1 MSWITELSKVYDNT
15 IRNDVGE
22 DGNGRPIPMFHTAN
36 NASVTILLDESG
48 SFIKADSVDKKDRV
62 TIMPCTESCAAR
74 TSGADAYPLCDKLEY
89 VAGNSSKH
97 DMYLAL
103 LRAWSESEF
112 AGKKIK
118 AVYKYVLSGT
128 LEQDILNCGMKLEDV
143 KDFIRWEVQV
153 PGDVH
158 PCLWK
163 NEDVQKNWIDFY
175 NSAAFEE
182 YVKANFSAKDQQKR
196 IRTTSLNYVDGTHA
210 KIAAYH
216 PAKIRNAGSSA
227 KIISSNDTSNFTFRG
242 RFLTDSE
249 ACQISSESTQ
259 KAHSALRWLIKRQ
272 GVSLSEKVKK
282 DVGEGEKFFEKKV
295 SASIGDGLSI
305 VVWNRAGNDFPPL
318 TAGSTDL
325 LPVKSGTADENQE
338 EEGDGLPFD
347 EPDEKEEPQGIY
359 STSSEFASAMSKRLL
374 GYYGDIKNPQ
384 NIMVMAIKEAT
395 PGQGRASII
404 LYRELQNSDMLKALE
419 SWHNRLSWHLTY
431 WEKKSEKGGKSK
443 IVHTIGTPSPK
454 TIAECAYG
462 ERVKANLVEKTV
474 QRILPCIL
482 DGGMIPSDLETQC
495 VRSASNL
502 LAVESYRRDIVLETA
517 CAVYKYNHHKEDFKL
532 ALEENRTSRDYL
544 FGRLLAVEQQYE
556 NAALRK
562 AGQERETN
570 AVRYMQQFSM
580 HPSKT
585 WLMLYKDKL
594 PAYRRHLEPGLV
606 NWFEKQIQDISALFK
621 DDDYMNDKPLSGE
634 FLLGYQCQLKA
645 FRKNTDDSS
654 EENTEE

>member
-89 VAGNSSKH
+89 VAGNSAKH

-112 AGKKIK
+112 AGEKIK
-118 AVYKYVLSGT
+118 AVYKYILSGT
-128 LEQDILNCGMKLEDV
+128 LEQDLQDCGIKLEDV
-143 KDFIRWEVQV
+143 KDFIRWEVQI
-153 PGDVH
+153 PGDAH
-158 PCLWK
+158 PHLWK
-163 NEDVQKNWIDFY
+163 DESVQKCWIDFY
-175 NSAAFEE
+175 NSPLFEE
-182 YVKANFSAKDQQKR
+182 YVRANFSAKDQQKR

-249 ACQISSESTQ
+249 ACQISSEATQ
-259 KAHSALRWLIKRQ
+259 KAHSALRWLIKKQ
-272 GVSLSEKVKK
+272 GVAV
-282 DVGEGEKFFEKKV
+282 
-295 SASIGDGLSI
+295 GDGLSV
-305 VVWNRAGNDFPPL
+305 VVWNQAGDDFPPL
-318 TAGSTDL
+318 TAGSSDL
-325 LPVKSGTADENQE
+325 LPVKSGTADENQKDE
-338 EEGDGLPFD
+338 DDVLFDFGFD
-347 EPDEKEEPQGIY
+347 EPEKEEPQGIY
-359 STSSEFASAMSKRLL
+359 STSSEFASAMNKRLL
-374 GYYGDIKNPQ
+374 GYYGDISKPQ

-419 SWHNRLSWHLTY
+419 SWHNRLSWYLSY

-482 DGGMIPSDLETQC
+482 DGGVIPSDLETQC

-594 PAYRRHLEPGLV
+594 PAYRRHLEPRFV

>member
-1 MSWITELSKVYDNT
+1 MW
-15 IRNDVGE
+15 
-22 DGNGRPIPMFHTAN
+22 
-36 NASVTILLDESG
+36 
-48 SFIKADSVDKKDRV
+48 KD
-62 TIMPCTESCAAR
+62 
-74 TSGADAYPLCDKLEY
+74 EY
-89 VAGNSSKH
+89 V
-97 DMYLAL
+97 
-103 LRAWSESEF
+103 
-112 AGKKIK
+112 
-118 AVYKYVLSGT
+118 
-128 LEQDILNCGMKLEDV
+128 
-143 KDFIRWEVQV
+143 
-153 PGDVH
+153 
-158 PCLWK
+158 
-163 NEDVQKNWIDFY
+163 QKCWIDFY
-175 NSAAFEE
+175 NSPLCEE
-182 YVKANFSAKDQQKR
+182 DVRANFSAKDQQKR
-196 IRTTSLNYVDGTHA
+196 IRTTSLNYVGGTHA

-249 ACQISSESTQ
+249 ACQISSEATQ
-259 KAHSALRWLIKRQ
+259 KSHSALRWLIKKQ
-272 GVSLSEKVKK
+272 GVAV
-282 DVGEGEKFFEKKV
+282 
-295 SASIGDGLSI
+295 GDGLSV
-305 VVWNRAGNDFPPL
+305 VVWNQAGDDFPPL

-325 LPVKSGTADENQE
+325 LPVKSRTADENQKDE
-338 EEGDGLPFD
+338 DDVLFDFGFD
-347 EPDEKEEPQGIY
+347 EPEKEEPQGIY
-359 STSSEFASAMSKRLL
+359 STSSEFASAMNKRLL

-395 PGQGRASII
+395 PGQGRVSII

-419 SWHNRLSWHLTY
+419 SWHNRISWHLTY
-431 WEKKSEKGGKSK
+431 WEKKSEKGGKSRL
-443 IVHTIGTPSPK
+443 VRTVGTPSPK

-482 DGGMIPSDLETQC
+482 DGGVIPSDLETQC

-594 PAYRRHLEPGLV
+594 PAYRRHLEPRFV
-606 NWFEKQIQDISALFK
+606 NWFEKQIQDISTLFK

>member
-89 VAGNSSKH
+89 VAGNSAKH

-112 AGKKIK
+112 AGEKIK
-118 AVYKYVLSGT
+118 AVYKYILSGT
-128 LEQDILNCGMKLEDV
+128 LEQDLQDCGIKLEDV
-143 KDFIRWEVQV
+143 KDFIRWEVQI
-153 PGDVH
+153 PGDAH
-158 PCLWK
+158 PDLWK
-163 NEDVQKNWIDFY
+163 DESVQKCWIDFY
-175 NSAAFEE
+175 NSPLFEE
-182 YVKANFSAKDQQKR
+182 YVRANFSAKDQQKR

-249 ACQISSESTQ
+249 ACQISSEATQ
-259 KAHSALRWLIKRQ
+259 KAHSALRWLIKKQ
-272 GVSLSEKVKK
+272 GVAVE
-282 DVGEGEKFFEKKV
+282 
-295 SASIGDGLSI
+295 DGLSV
-305 VVWNRAGNDFPPL
+305 VVWNQAGDDFPPL

-325 LPVKSGTADENQE
+325 LPVKSGTADESQKDE
-338 EEGDGLPFD
+338 DDVLFDYGFD
-347 EPDEKEEPQGIY
+347 EPEKEEPQGIY
-359 STSSEFASAMSKRLL
+359 STSSEFASAMNKRLL
-374 GYYGDIKNPQ
+374 GYYGDISKPL

-431 WEKKSEKGGKSK
+431 WEKKSEKGGKSRL
-443 IVHTIGTPSPK
+443 VHTVGTPSPK

-482 DGGMIPSDLETQC
+482 DGGVIPSDLETQC
-495 VRSASNL
+495 VKSASNL
-502 LAVESYRRDIVLETA
+502 LAIDAWRRNIVLETA

-594 PAYRRHLEPGLV
+594 LAYRRHLEPGLV

-621 DDDYMNDKPLSGE
+621 NDDYMNDKPLSGE

>member
-1 MSWITELSKVYDNT
+1 MNWITELSKVYDNT

-89 VAGNSSKH
+89 VAGNSAKH

-112 AGKKIK
+112 AGEKIK
-118 AVYKYVLSGT
+118 AVYKYILSGT
-128 LEQDILNCGMKLEDV
+128 LEQDLQDCGIKLEDV
-143 KDFIRWEVQV
+143 KDFIRWEVQI
-153 PGDVH
+153 PGDAH
-158 PCLWK
+158 PHLWK
-163 NEDVQKNWIDFY
+163 DESVQKCWIDFY
-175 NSAAFEE
+175 NSPLFEE
-182 YVKANFSAKDQQKR
+182 YVRANFSAKDQQKR

-249 ACQISSESTQ
+249 ACQISSEATQ
-259 KAHSALRWLIKRQ
+259 KAHSALRWLIKKQ
-272 GVSLSEKVKK
+272 GVAV
-282 DVGEGEKFFEKKV
+282 
-295 SASIGDGLSI
+295 GDGLSV
-305 VVWNRAGNDFPPL
+305 VVWNQAGDDFPPL
-318 TAGSTDL
+318 TAGSSDL
-325 LPVKSGTADENQE
+325 LPVKSGTADENQKDE
-338 EEGDGLPFD
+338 DDVLFDFGFD
-347 EPDEKEEPQGIY
+347 EPEKEEPQGIY
-359 STSSEFASAMSKRLL
+359 STSSEFASAMNKRLL
-374 GYYGDIKNPQ
+374 GYYGDISKPQ

-419 SWHNRLSWHLTY
+419 SWHNRLSWYLSY

-482 DGGMIPSDLETQC
+482 DGGVIPSDLETQC

-594 PAYRRHLEPGLV
+594 PAYRRHLEPRFV

>member
-22 DGNGRPIPMFHTAN
+22 DENGRPIPMFHTAN

-48 SFIKADSVDKKDRV
+48 SFIKADAVEKKDRV

-89 VAGNSSKH
+89 VAGNSAKH

-112 AGKKIK
+112 AGEKIK
-118 AVYKYVLSGT
+118 AVYKYILSGT
-128 LEQDILNCGMKLEDV
+128 LEQDLQDCGIKLEDV
-143 KDFIRWEVQV
+143 KDFIRWEVQI
-153 PGDVH
+153 PGDAH
-158 PCLWK
+158 PHLWK
-163 NEDVQKNWIDFY
+163 DESVQKCWIDFY
-175 NSAAFEE
+175 NSPLFEE
-182 YVKANFSAKDQQKR
+182 YVRANFSAKDQQKR

-249 ACQISSESTQ
+249 ACQISSEATQ
-259 KAHSALRWLIKRQ
+259 KAHSALRWLIKKQ
-272 GVSLSEKVKK
+272 GVAV
-282 DVGEGEKFFEKKV
+282 
-295 SASIGDGLSI
+295 GDGLSV
-305 VVWNRAGNDFPPL
+305 VVWNQAGDDFPPL

-325 LPVKSGTADENQE
+325 LPVKSRTADENQE
-338 EEGDGLPFD
+338 EEGDGLFDYGFD
-347 EPDEKEEPQGIY
+347 EPEKEEPQGIY
-359 STSSEFASAMSKRLL
+359 STSSEFASAMNKRLL
-374 GYYGDIKNPQ
+374 GYYGDISKPQ

-431 WEKKSEKGGKSK
+431 WEKKSEKGGKSRL
-443 IVHTIGTPSPK
+443 VRTVGTPSPK

-482 DGGMIPSDLETQC
+482 DGGVIPPDLETQC

-544 FGRLLAVEQQYE
+544 FGRLLAVADKIESI
-556 NAALRK
+556 ALYRRSK
-562 AGQERETN
+562 RDGGDGKKVRETN
-570 AVRYMQQFSM
+570 AVRYMQAFSVKPCSTWKNLFLKLLPYKKDVSQFYFD
-580 HPSKT
+580 
-585 WLMLYKDKL
+585 LIKDIEAKFD
-594 PAYRRHLEPGLV
+594 HEDFV
-606 NWFEKQIQDISALFK
+606 SEK
-621 DDDYMNDKPLSGE
+621 NLSGE
-634 FLLGYQCQLKA
+634 FLLGYHCQLQA
-645 FRKNTDDSS
+645 IDNAKNTDDSS